1 MTIASKL
8 LKTEQKK
15 ILIFFKGSI
24 EELLGSVI
32 CKKILPHSWKNKK
45 SIKGNFG
52 GKKMHLFIY
61 FGKVGK
67 KCNFKKCI
75 NVSVK

>member
-8 LKTEQKK
+8 LKTEQKNTH
-15 ILIFFKGSI
+15 FFQRKHRRNAGFSY
-24 EELLGSVI
+24 LQN
-32 CKKILPHSWKNKK
+32 ILPHSWKNK
-45 SIKGNFG
+45 SIKGNFW
-52 GKKMHLFIY
+52 GKKNAFIY